1 MTDAPIDTV
10 TLVFRDQAAF
20 EHVTDPIAEDLSA
33 LARVSDT
40 LFLSC
45 DETAG
50 VDRLRPDAPGVWGSH
65 EHVNLGAIFDL
76 PDGPA
81 GETDIEGLEADDGW
95 LWVVGSHSLKRR
107 KPKREENDAAEALR
121 RMEKI
126 KRDPNRHFL
135 ARLPL
140 APAADGGV
148 MPVAEHEG
156 RRAAS
161 VPLGPDTSA
170 LHDWLAGDPHLD
182 PFLAIPSKENGL
194 DVEGIAACGSR
205 VWLGLRGPVLRGH
218 AVILEFDVEVDDA
231 GHLAPRPI
239 GAGRAY
245 RKHVLPSDGLGVR
258 DLARDG
264 DDLLVLTGPALG
276 ADGPSHVLR
285 WRGALGAEE
294 GVHAEESVAHLA
306 ELPYLGHYD
315 HAEGLCR
322 WPEAG
327 EDAWL
332 VVHDS
337 PVPERLDAARL
348 SVRADVLRLGR

>member
-1 MTDAPIDTV
+1 MADPVVDSV

-33 LARVSDT
+33 IARADET

-50 VDRLRPDAPGVWGSH
+50 IDRLRPDAPGVWGSH
-65 EHVNLGAIFDL
+65 EHINLGETYRL

-81 GETDIEGLEADDGW
+81 GEMDIEGLEADDGW
-95 LWVVGSHSLKRR
+95 LWIVGSHSLKRR
-107 KPKREENDAAEALR
+107 KPKREEHDAARGLE

-126 KRDPNRHFL
+126 KRDPNRGFL
-135 ARLPL
+135 GRMPL
-140 APAADGGV
+140 APSPDGGV

-161 VPLGPDTSA
+161 VPLSAETSA
-170 LHDWLAGDPHLD
+170 LHRWLSADPHLA

-194 DVEGIAACGSR
+194 DVEGLAASGSR

-218 AVILEFDVEVDDA
+218 AAILEFDFEVDAD
-231 GHLAPRPI
+231 GHLAPRTLVE
-239 GAGRAY
+239 GRPYA
-245 RKHVLPSDGLGVR
+245 KHLLPSAGLGVR

-264 DDLLVLTGPALG
+264 EDILVLTGPALG
-276 ADGPSHVLR
+276 SDGPSHVLR
-285 WRGALGAEE
+285 WRAALSVDE
-294 GVHAEESVAHLA
+294 GVHDDVAELC

-315 HAEGLCR
+315 HAEGLVR
-322 WPEAG
+322 WPEGG

-337 PVPERLDAARL
+337 PVPERLDREGL
-348 SVRADVLRLGR
+348 SVRADVIRLGR